1 MPTFTY
7 KALAR
12 GGQRVEGQVEAVD
25 RRAALL
31 LVERLGHTPLAV
43 SAGLAPAGGGTSA
56 AAPAAAR
63 AWWRP
68 VARNR
73 MKAREVLLFTAELS
87 DLLAAGMT
95 LGAALNCLAGHGGG
109 GKDVLPAARAAA
121 DLRDRILRGE
131 ALSDAV
137 AAHRGSFPELYANMI
152 RAGEASGALSDVL
165 ARLVVH
171 YERLINMRE
180 RIVMALTYPAIV
192 LLLGVC
198 TVTFAMIMVVPQF
211 EKVFKNMK
219 MVLPLPTRML
229 LGISHFITYYGIFAV
244 IAIVLG
250 AIFFQR
256 YIQTPNG
263 RRWWD
268 GLKLR
273 VPMIKGIVA
282 TGVYA
287 NFARTLQTL
296 LANGVP
302 VLQALRITEQTVGN
316 VVIGEELRH
325 VRERVT
331 DGTTISGPLAAG
343 KVFPVLMTDMLA
355 IGEQTGDMPGALE
368 HIGRR
373 YESDLDRNIKI
384 FTTALEPIL
393 IVLVAV
399 VVGFVAISIL
409 TAVFKATSGLGI
421 K

>member
-1 MPTFTY
+1 MSNFTY
-7 KALAR
+7 KAR
-12 GGQRVEGQVEAVD
+12 TRDGRRIEGQLDAAD

-31 LVERLGHTPLAV
+31 AIERMGHTPLSV
-43 SAGLAPAGGGTSA
+43 TEA
-56 AAPAAAR
+56 AATRAAAQATAGAGR
-63 AWWRP
+63 TWWKMEE
-68 VARNR
+68 RNQ

-109 GKDVLPAARAAA
+109 TTPSARAAA
-121 DLRDRILRGE
+121 DLRDRIVRGE
-131 ALSDAV
+131 ALSDAL
-137 AAHRGSFPELYANMI
+137 AAHPKSFPELYANMI
-152 RAGEASGALSDVL
+152 RAGEASGALSSVL
-165 ARLVVH
+165 GRLVIH
-171 YERLINMRE
+171 YERILDMRE

-192 LLLGVC
+192 LFLGVI
-198 TVTFAMIMVVPQF
+198 TVVVAMVKIVPQF
-211 EKVFKNMK
+211 KKVFDSMQ
-219 MVLPLPTRML
+219 MALPLPTRIL
-229 LGISHFITYYGIFAV
+229 LGVSHFLTYYGIFLL
-244 IAIVLG
+244 IGIVLLT
-250 AIFFQR
+250 IFFLR
-256 YIQTPNG
+256 YIKTPSG

-268 GLKLR
+268 GVKLR
-273 VPMIKGIVA
+273 IPLVKGIIA

-296 LANGVP
+296 MANGVP
-302 VLQALRITEQTVGN
+302 VLQALKITEQTVGN
-316 VVIGEELRH
+316 AVISEELHRA
-325 VRERVT
+325 RERVT

-343 KVFPVLMTDMLA
+343 KVFPPMMTDMMA
-355 IGEQTGDMPGALE
+355 IGEQTGDMAGALE

-373 YESDLDRNIKI
+373 YESELDRNIKI